1 MEKDKLVVKE
11 KYKMINDGNCWI
23 LESEKWNTVF
33 KSYYQL
39 LVRQIKERNQNLPD
53 NSGTCAWNRII
64 LRTRNLTSFQPCGNT
79 VRRDYVNM

>member
-53 NSGTCAWNRII
+53 NSGTCAW
-64 LRTRNLTSFQPCGNT
+64 SK
-79 VRRDYVNM
+79 